1 MYFTAITKRDGSV
14 TEFDAA
20 KITAA
25 ILKAGKA
32 TGEFEEREARR
43 LTMQVLSLA
52 RAVHLPDPPDVESI
66 QDAVEQVLLDSSFRA
81 TAKAYIL
88 YREQRAQM
96 RRIKTRANVDLM
108 EGYLNKLD
116 WRVREN
122 SNMGFSLQGLNNYI
136 ASDITSEYWLNRIY
150 TPAIRGAH
158 TDGDFHIHDLNLL
171 SVYCVGWDISDLLRQ
186 GFKGI
191 AGNVESA
198 PPRHLRTALGQLVN
212 FFYTLQGEAAGA
224 QAVSGFDT
232 WLAPFIRYD
241 RLDFQDV
248 RQALQEFVF

>member
-43 LTMQVLSLA
+43 LTMQALSLA
-52 RAVHLPDPPDVESI
+52 KAVHLPLAPNVESI
-66 QDAVEQVLLDSSFRA
+66 QDVVEHVLLDSSFRA

-96 RRIKTRANVDLM
+96 RRIKTKANVDLM
-108 EGYLNKLD
+108 EGYLNKMD

-136 ASDITSEYWLNRIY
+136 ASDITSEYWLNRI
-150 TPAIRGAH
+150 
-158 TDGDFHIHDLNLL
+158 
-171 SVYCVGWDISDLLRQ
+171 
-186 GFKGI
+186 
-191 AGNVESA
+191 
-198 PPRHLRTALGQLVN
+198 
-212 FFYTLQGEAAGA
+212 
-224 QAVSGFDT
+224 
-232 WLAPFIRYD
+232 
-241 RLDFQDV
+241 
-248 RQALQEFVF
+248 

>member
-1 MYFTAITKRDGSV
+1 MHFTAIKKRDGDLA
-14 TEFDAA
+14 EFDAA
-20 KITAA
+20 KITSA

-52 RAVHLPDPPDVESI
+52 RAVNLPDTPDVESI
-66 QDAVEQVLLDSSFRA
+66 QDVVERVLLDSSFRA

-96 RRIKTRANVDLM
+96 RRIKTKANVDLM
-108 EGYLNKLD
+108 EGYLNKMD

-150 TPAIRGAH
+150 
-158 TDGDFHIHDLNLL
+158 
-171 SVYCVGWDISDLLRQ
+171 
-186 GFKGI
+186 
-191 AGNVESA
+191 
-198 PPRHLRTALGQLVN
+198 
-212 FFYTLQGEAAGA
+212 
-224 QAVSGFDT
+224 
-232 WLAPFIRYD
+232 
-241 RLDFQDV
+241 
-248 RQALQEFVF
+248 